1 MIWHQNIQGG
11 NMMIELVMT
20 RDQSSQNMM
29 IELVGKKLFS
39 VWLYKIIL
47 ARITHFIELYPRIK
61 LVPFPFTP
69 IINTV
74 SNKCS
79 FCSKLKHYY

>member
-1 MIWHQNIQGG
+1 MPFCSISPIWFLIVVLHDMAPEYTGE
-11 NMMIELVMT
+11 NMMIELVMA

-47 ARITHFIELYPRIK
+47 GRLTMK
-61 LVPFPFTP
+61 
-69 IINTV
+69 
-74 SNKCS
+74 SNHT
-79 FCSKLKHYY
+79 FH